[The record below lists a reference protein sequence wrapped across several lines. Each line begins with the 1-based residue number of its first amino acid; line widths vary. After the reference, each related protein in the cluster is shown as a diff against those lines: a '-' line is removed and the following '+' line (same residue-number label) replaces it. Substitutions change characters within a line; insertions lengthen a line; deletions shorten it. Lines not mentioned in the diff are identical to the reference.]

1 MSPKK
6 SSEQSDK
13 NTRRSILLSLFDSL
27 KQTPGLTPEDEI
39 KIRTS
44 IQDAYDR
51 ESPPVIVLIGETG
64 VGKSTTINALFNA
77 GQEESHVR
85 AMTKI
90 ADAFNIIPR
99 DHKGTKG
106 LIRIYD
112 MPGVGDDISTYE
124 KYRQIYVST
133 LSKADAILWIHPC
146 EDRMVMLMQLVF
158 KDLFG
163 ANGELTSHQDRL
175 VIGLNKL
182 DQLGPANWNPI
193 ANLPS
198 DAQLQNA
205 EVRVAIMKSS
215 IKNVLPNWNGEVVAY
230 SALRRFG
237 LPQLF
242 RALMYAVPTE
252 RRWVLEDRMALADFL
267 ELVDDGLIKAVRD
280 ELKKPAVDSAS
291 TGRKRL
297 MDNL

>member
-6 SSEQSDK
+6 SSGQSDK
-13 NTRRSILLSLFDSL
+13 NTHRSIFSSFIDSL
-27 KQTPGLTPEDEI
+27 KQTPGLTPADEI
-39 KIRTS
+39 KIRES
-44 IQDAYDR
+44 FQDAYDR
-51 ESPPVIVLIGETG
+51 ESPPVIVLIGEAG

-77 GQEESHVR
+77 GQEEGHVK
-85 AMTKI
+85 ATTTK
-90 ADAFNIIPR
+90 AAPFNIIPR
-99 DHKGTKG
+99 EHKGTKG
-106 LIRIYD
+106 LIRVYD

-158 KDLFG
+158 EDLFG

-205 EVRVAIMKSS
+205 EERVAIMKSS
-215 IKNVLPNWNGEVVAY
+215 IKNVLPKWNGEVVAY
-230 SALRRFG
+230 SALRRFR